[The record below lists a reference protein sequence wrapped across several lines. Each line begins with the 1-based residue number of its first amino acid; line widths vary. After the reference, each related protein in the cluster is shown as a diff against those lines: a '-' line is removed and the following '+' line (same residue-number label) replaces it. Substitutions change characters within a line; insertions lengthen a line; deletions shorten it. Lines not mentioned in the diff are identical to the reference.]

1 MPVIHPVAGV
11 FCGSARTRDFVIY
24 DEEIAYIVPAKM
36 MAATVS
42 DPPAD
47 GAGAAQEVPA
57 QLEASYSIPQHLKLW
72 RDLAAQG
79 PQTAQ

>member
-1 MPVIHPVAGV
+1 MPAIHPVAGG
-11 FCGSARTRDFVIY
+11 FCGSARTRDFFIY

-57 QLEASYSIPQHLKLW
+57 QLETPYSIPHHLKLW